1 MSDSN
6 NVTPL
11 RPPAPKQPMF
21 DVRDP
26 KSLTFLVYAL
36 MVMAFGISWLGNQF
50 VTWIGLGLGVA
61 ALMIAASKRDEGPFW
76 TRSHFEFALRTLIIG
91 GAVWT
96 IASLI
101 GVIPLIGWVV
111 AWIAKP
117 IVLIWVLVRAAV
129 GFLKASDTKVIAN
142 PVTWLI

>member
-1 MSDSN
+1 MTDSN

-11 RPPAPKQPMF
+11 RPPPAKKPLF

-26 KSLTFLVYAL
+26 KSLTLLVYGL
-36 MVMAFGISWLGNQF
+36 MVTAFGISWLGNEF
-50 VTWIGLGLGVA
+50 VRWIGIGLGVA

-101 GVIPLIGWVV
+101 GVIPFIGWLV
-111 AWIAKP
+111 AWVAKP
-117 IVLIWVLVRAAV
+117 IVLIWVTVRASV
-129 GFLKASDTKVIAN
+129 GFLRASDTKVITN